1 MCCPLLGPAERGA
14 LLSASVLDERQ
25 INDFNN
31 SLATTGSA
39 LSEAGLSLDLL
50 LALNAWR
57 ELTWYPAQDQEL
69 DHDHFLFGGGQP
81 RSCCMLSRKSPQAP
95 HAHNRGPRSVRHFR
109 RGCPRTRRQSRPS
122 RPPSL
127 KIAVLSLTYL
137 RTNTWLG

>member
-31 SLATTGSA
+31 SLATTTSA

-69 DHDHFLFGGGQP
+69 DHDHFLFGGATP
-81 RSCCMLSRKSPQAP
+81 VMLHVVSQEST
-95 HAHNRGPRSVRHFR
+95 S
-109 RGCPRTRRQSRPS
+109 T
-122 RPPSL
+122 
-127 KIAVLSLTYL
+127 
-137 RTNTWLG
+137 

>member
-31 SLATTGSA
+31 SLATTTSA

-69 DHDHFLFGGGQP
+69 DHDHFLFWGGNPGHVA
-81 RSCCMLSRKSPQAP
+81 CCLARVHKHLTHTIEAPGLSATFAVGVHAHADSHVRADPLPSKSP
-95 HAHNRGPRSVRHFR
+95 
-109 RGCPRTRRQSRPS
+109 C
-122 RPPSL
+122 
-127 KIAVLSLTYL
+127 
-137 RTNTWLG
+137 